1 MLPSTVSNIRKDV
14 AGAPRG
20 WQCADTRN
28 RGRLY
33 ISIGQVDERGRGAQ
47 HTKPKVLWVWHSFIS
62 YLTGL
67 SKPFFCILEQ
77 IANTISCYFLLWG
90 DKGCWKFKLVPSIR
104 LCCPKAGLEKTQHH
118 KKLPHCQGLGN
129 YPQKWI
135 LVLKRMHRL
144 LEIMNTFALI
154 FGGWYF
160 RIGASCG
167 GYFRIFHRLQ
177 NNWRKP

>member
-1 MLPSTVSNIRKDV
+1 MWQGPPGADNAQIRGTGVGFTYPLDRWTRGEEGLNIQSPRCCECDIPSS
-14 AGAPRG
+14 
-20 WQCADTRN
+20 
-28 RGRLY
+28 
-33 ISIGQVDERGRGAQ
+33 
-47 HTKPKVLWVWHSFIS
+47 HTSQACQNL
-62 YLTGL
+62 
-67 SKPFFCILEQ
+67 FFGILEQ